1 MFYTRLFCGFYREVT
16 AVQDRSERNCEGT
29 EQLRE
34 VKGMDAYTGFAS
46 VYDRFMEDVPYEH
59 WRDVILH
66 ELKKAS
72 VSGGLLLDLGCGT
85 GTLTRMLAS
94 EGYDMI
100 GVDSSEEMLMEARE
114 KTAGT
119 DILYLC
125 QDMRAFELYGTVR
138 AVISTCDTMN
148 YLLTPE
154 DFIQTV
160 RLVNNYLD
168 PGGLFIFDLNTL
180 YKFRELMGNTTIAES
195 GEEASFIWDNFFD
208 EETGRNEYDLT
219 LFLKQENGLFERQV
233 EVHEEQGYALEDVK
247 HFLEAGGMEYVR
259 VFDADTGGEPEDTT
273 EKVFFIAREK
283 GKQRAVE

>member
-1 MFYTRLFCGFYREVT
+1 ME
-16 AVQDRSERNCEGT
+16 
-29 EQLRE
+29 
-34 VKGMDAYTGFAS
+34 GMDAYTGFAE
-46 VYDRFMEDVPYEH
+46 VYDQFMMDVPYEQ
-59 WRDVILH
+59 WRDMIVN

-72 VSGGLLLDLGCGT
+72 IDDGLLLDLGCGT

-94 EGYDMI
+94 AGYDMI
-100 GVDSSEEMLMEARE
+100 GVDGSEEMLMEARE
-114 KTAGT
+114 KEDGT

-125 QDMRAFELYGTVR
+125 QDMRQFELYGTVR

-180 YKFRELMGNTTIAES
+180 YKFCELMGNTTIAES
-195 GEEASFIWDNFFD
+195 GEDASFIWDNFFD

-219 LFLKQENGLFERQV
+219 LFIKREDGLFERQI
-233 EVHEEQGYALEDVK
+233 EVHEEQGYSLEEVK
-247 HFLEAGGMEYVR
+247 GFLAAGGMQFVR
-259 VFDADTGGEPEDTT
+259 VFDADTGDEPTDTS

-283 GKQRAVE
+283 GK

>member
-1 MFYTRLFCGFYREVT
+1 
-16 AVQDRSERNCEGT
+16 
-29 EQLRE
+29 
-34 VKGMDAYTGFAS
+34 MDAYTGFAS

>member
-1 MFYTRLFCGFYREVT
+1 MFYTRLFCSFYREVT
-16 AVQDRSERNCEGT
+16 AVQDRSERNREGT

>member
-1 MFYTRLFCGFYREVT
+1 
-16 AVQDRSERNCEGT
+16 
-29 EQLRE
+29 
-34 VKGMDAYTGFAS
+34 MDAYTGFAS

-208 EETGRNEYDLT
+208 VETGRNEYDLT

>member
-1 MFYTRLFCGFYREVT
+1 MDEM
-16 AVQDRSERNCEGT
+16 EE
-29 EQLRE
+29 
-34 VKGMDAYTGFAS
+34 MDAYTGFAE
-46 VYDRFMEDVPYEH
+46 VYDQFMMDVPYEQ
-59 WRDVILH
+59 WRDIIIN

-72 VSGGLLLDLGCGT
+72 VEDGLLLDLGCGT
-85 GTLTRMLAS
+85 GTLTGMLAQA
-94 EGYDMI
+94 GYDMI
-100 GVDSSEEMLMEARE
+100 GVDGSEEMLMEARE
-114 KTAGT
+114 KTDNP

-138 AVISTCDTMN
+138 AVVSTCDTMN

-180 YKFRELMGNTTIAES
+180 YKFREVMGNTTIAES
-195 GEEASFIWDNFFD
+195 GEDASFIWDNYFD

-219 LFLKQENGLFERQV
+219 LFIGREDGLFERQV
-233 EVHEEQGYALEDVK
+233 EVHEEQGYTLEEVK
-247 HFLEAGGMEYVR
+247 GFLAAGGMEFVR
-259 VFDADTGGEPEDTT
+259 VFDADTGEEPTDTS

-283 GKQRAVE
+283 GKRVIE

>member
-1 MFYTRLFCGFYREVT
+1 
-16 AVQDRSERNCEGT
+16 
-29 EQLRE
+29 
-34 VKGMDAYTGFAS
+34 MDAYTGFAE
-46 VYDRFMEDVPYEH
+46 VYDRFMMDVPYEQ
-59 WRDVILH
+59 WRDMIVN

-72 VSGGLLLDLGCGT
+72 IEDGLLLDLGCGT
-85 GTLTRMLAS
+85 GTLTRMLANA
-94 EGYDMI
+94 GYDMI
-100 GVDSSEEMLMEARE
+100 GVDGSEEMLMEARE
-114 KTAGT
+114 KEDGT

-125 QDMRAFELYGTVR
+125 QDMRQFELYGTVR

-195 GEEASFIWDNFFD
+195 GEDASFIWDNFFD
-208 EETGRNEYDLT
+208 GETGRNEYDLT
-219 LFLKQENGLFERQV
+219 LFIKREDGLFERQI
-233 EVHEEQGYALEDVK
+233 EVHEEQGYSLEEVK
-247 HFLEAGGMEYVR
+247 GFLEAGGMQFVR
-259 VFDADTGGEPEDTT
+259 VFDADTGDEPTDTS

-283 GKQRAVE
+283 GK

>member
-1 MFYTRLFCGFYREVT
+1 ME
-16 AVQDRSERNCEGT
+16 E
-29 EQLRE
+29 
-34 VKGMDAYTGFAS
+34 MDAYTGFAE
-46 VYDRFMEDVPYEH
+46 VYDQFMMDVPYEQ
-59 WRDVILH
+59 WRDIIIN

-72 VSGGLLLDLGCGT
+72 VEDGLLLDLGCGT
-85 GTLTRMLAS
+85 GTLTGMLAQA
-94 EGYDMI
+94 GYDMI
-100 GVDSSEEMLMEARE
+100 GVDGSEEMLMEARE
-114 KTAGT
+114 KTDNP

-138 AVISTCDTMN
+138 AVVSTCDTMN

-180 YKFRELMGNTTIAES
+180 YKFREVMGNTTIAES
-195 GEEASFIWDNFFD
+195 GEDASFIWDNYFD

-219 LFLKQENGLFERQV
+219 LFIGREDGLFERQV
-233 EVHEEQGYALEDVK
+233 EVHEEQGYTLEEVK
-247 HFLEAGGMEYVR
+247 GFLAAGGMEFVR
-259 VFDADTGGEPEDTT
+259 VFDADTREEPTDTS

-283 GKQRAVE
+283 GKRVIE